1 MSLRFSPVI
10 MKRFLR
16 GFVYLQTKFF
26 CILIL
31 LSLALPVFAS
41 EWYQDYEK
49 GQKAIE
55 KGKCDEGVP
64 LMLEALKKNPKPDL
78 KARPYGM
85 QLWEYIPHFYLTKCA
100 VARGDFAAASAYMKA
115 AEDGNVSSSSKA
127 SQFRQLK
134 QTIQQNTQKKPV
146 VITQP
151 KQQTEPPVEKPPA
164 QNPIEKKP
172 VVKPSV
178 EPPPSAPSAPDPEEV
193 KRSMVARILR
203 EAKDALNTGNFDE
216 AKNAA
221 NRVLG
226 MDPDNSEAKRLL
238 TQIAQRQDV
247 DDSAQRKAVKIAE
260 IRRTYKS
267 GDLAA
272 AENLIL
278 QFQKE
283 FPTDPA
289 IASVLEEIRK
299 RKETEL
305 KTLSLEEA
313 KKFQEKQVL
322 LAYFTG
328 NYEAVLQLAEQ
339 GLTTHPQSWR
349 LYFYQGCAEA
359 ALGLLEGPRSDERI
373 TRAKQSFRK
382 AKALAGNISLPPQIS
397 PKIIEIYRSS

>member
-1 MSLRFSPVI
+1 MERF
-10 MKRFLR
+10 FLR
-16 GFVYLQTKFF
+16 GFVYLRPKFF
-26 CILIL
+26 CILIV
-31 LSLALPVFAS
+31 LSLALPVFGS

-49 GQKAIE
+49 GQKAID

-64 LMLEALKKNPKPDL
+64 LMLEALKKNPKSDL

-115 AEDGNVSSSSKA
+115 AEDGNISSSSKA

-134 QTIQQNTQKKPV
+134 QTIQQNTQKTPV

-151 KQQTEPPVEKPPA
+151 KQQTEPPAE
-164 QNPIEKKP
+164 NPVEKKP
-172 VVKPSV
+172 VVKPV
-178 EPPPSAPSAPDPEEV
+178 PVQPIPTAPAPDPEEV

-203 EAKDALNTGNFDE
+203 EAKDAFNAGNFDE
-216 AKNAA
+216 ARNAA

-238 TQIAQRQDV
+238 TQIAQRIDV
-247 DDSAQRKAVKIAE
+247 DESSQRKAVKIAE
-260 IRRTYKS
+260 IRRTYKN
-267 GDLAA
+267 GDLTG

-289 IASVLEEIRK
+289 VASVLEEIRK

-339 GLTTHPQSWR
+339 GLTNHPQSWR

-373 TRAKQSFRK
+373 TRAKQSFRR
-382 AKALAGNISLPPQIS
+382 AKALAGNISVPPQIS

>member
-1 MSLRFSPVI
+1 LTFTI
-10 MKRFLR
+10 
-16 GFVYLQTKFF
+16 
-26 CILIL
+26 
-31 LSLALPVFAS
+31 PVFAS

-49 GQKAIE
+49 GQKAID

-100 VARGDFAAASAYMKA
+100 VARGDWAAASTYMKA
-115 AEDGNVSSSSKA
+115 AEDGSISSSSKA

-134 QTIQQNTQKKPV
+134 QTIQKNSGQQKKPV

-151 KQQTEPPVEKPPA
+151 KQTTEPPVEKTTP
-164 QNPIEKKP
+164 QNPIEKP
-172 VVKPSV
+172 VVKPPPV
-178 EPPPSAPSAPDPEEV
+178 EPQPVTPSGPSPEEV

-203 EAKDALNTGNFDE
+203 EARDAYNAGNLEE
-216 AKNAA
+216 ARNAA
-221 NRVLG
+221 NRVLA
-226 MDPDNSEAKRLL
+226 MDPDNSDAKRLL
-238 TQIAQRQDV
+238 TQITQRPEV
-247 DDSAQRKAVKIAE
+247 DETAQRKAAKIAE
-260 IRRTYKS
+260 IRRTYKN
-267 GDLAA
+267 GDLAG

-283 FPTDPA
+283 FATDPSV
-289 IASVLEEIRK
+289 ASILEEIRK
-299 RKETEL
+299 RKEDEL
-305 KTLSLEEA
+305 KNLTLEES

-328 NYEAVLQLAEQ
+328 NYEAVLQLTEQ
-339 GLTTHPQSWR
+339 GLSSHPQSWR

-359 ALGLLEGPRSDERI
+359 ALGLLDGQRSDDRI
-373 TRAKQSFRK
+373 NRAKQAFRK
-382 AKALAGNISLPPQIS
+382 AKALAGNISVPPQIS